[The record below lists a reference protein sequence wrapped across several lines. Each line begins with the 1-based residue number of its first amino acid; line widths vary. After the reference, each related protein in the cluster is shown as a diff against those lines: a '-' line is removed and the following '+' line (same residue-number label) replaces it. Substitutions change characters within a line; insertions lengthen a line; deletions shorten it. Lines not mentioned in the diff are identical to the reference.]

1 MLSGR
6 GLKVSHKFYDFVQ
19 KISPWFPEEGSLTLE
34 DWKGVGRMLPPSEGT
49 DVLIK
54 QLAWENVNTLCQD
67 LNRPIR
73 KTNSLQDY
81 IKACV
86 DASPAVIQG
95 IAYASARKGKK
106 FGAYVRNTYGITC
119 FGYKKPGHLRKD
131 CKNLSRDK
139 RNIPLGPFQRCDKH
153 WRSECKS
160 KSHKDGTP
168 LTREAGK
175 TKNYETACF
184 SCKKPGHLSKDC
196 KNPSGNKKGLSPG
209 LCPGCGGTLEE

>member
-54 QLAWENVNTLCQD
+54 QLAWEYVNTFCQD

-73 KTNSLQDY
+73 KTSSLQDY

-95 IAYASARKGKK
+95 GSLCCSKERVEI
-106 FGAYVRNTYGITC
+106 
-119 FGYKKPGHLRKD
+119 
-131 CKNLSRDK
+131 
-139 RNIPLGPFQRCDKH
+139 RC
-153 WRSECKS
+153 
-160 KSHKDGTP
+160 
-168 LTREAGK
+168 
-175 TKNYETACF
+175 
-184 SCKKPGHLSKDC
+184 
-196 KNPSGNKKGLSPG
+196 
-209 LCPGCGGTLEE
+209 LCQKYL